1 MLAGMGGPSL
11 FEHLTPNLEPT
22 AKDLEDQAKEVQ
34 YQRTVKLS
42 GAHVSTFDTGDTKQ
56 AAAYARL
63 LETVFHGIQAHTHVI
78 IHNDRQFVND
88 SGNPRWIAHIEW
100 LEFELKVKP
109 NPAVGKAEDNHE

>member
-1 MLAGMGGPSL
+1 M

-22 AKDLEDQAKEVQ
+22 AKDLDDQAKEVQ

-42 GAHVSTFDTGDTKQ
+42 GAHVKTYDTGDTKQ
-56 AAAYARL
+56 AAEYAKL
-63 LETVFHGIQAHTHVI
+63 LEKVFHGIQAHTHVI

-88 SGNPRWIAHIEW
+88 NGNPRWIAHIEW

-109 NPAVGKAEDNHE
+109 NLAVGKSKEKSDV